1 MDESRGGGE
10 RRGLAR
16 GKARIEDGKERREE
30 ARFFRSMSRC
40 PNAVW
45 GERGGD
51 LRTREAV
58 SWGIPWMNPRERARV
73 KVEIEGEP
81 KAR

>member
-1 MDESRGGGE
+1 MGKRPMRSAAAHLLRGVGLVRRCQVLARVQMEQSRGGGE

-40 PNAVW
+40 PNAV
-45 GERGGD
+45 
-51 LRTREAV
+51 
-58 SWGIPWMNPRERARV
+58 
-73 KVEIEGEP
+73 
-81 KAR
+81 